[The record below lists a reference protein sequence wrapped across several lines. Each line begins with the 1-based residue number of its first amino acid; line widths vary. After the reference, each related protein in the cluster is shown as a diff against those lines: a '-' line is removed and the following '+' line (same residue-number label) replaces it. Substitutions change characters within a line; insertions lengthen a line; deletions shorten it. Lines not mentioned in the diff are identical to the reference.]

1 MPKLTREYIDRL
13 AAEISK
19 RDGVI
24 TNKEVWAASRYLKVS
39 VEQVRVIFHVR
50 CSNAFRT
57 NILLQAWLE
66 PRIYA
71 EQDSAGINASP
82 DRSAVE
88 QEGNADVLELARVL
102 HGLGD
107 EGIEDLV

>member
-1 MPKLTREYIDRL
+1 M
-13 AAEISK
+13 
-19 RDGVI
+19 
-24 TNKEVWAASRYLKVS
+24 
-39 VEQVRVIFHVR
+39 QVRVIFHVR

-57 NILLQAWLE
+57 NLHLQAWRE
-66 PRIYA
+66 PRVYA
-71 EQDSAGINASP
+71 EHDSASINASP

-88 QEGNADVLELARVL
+88 QEGNVEVLELARVL